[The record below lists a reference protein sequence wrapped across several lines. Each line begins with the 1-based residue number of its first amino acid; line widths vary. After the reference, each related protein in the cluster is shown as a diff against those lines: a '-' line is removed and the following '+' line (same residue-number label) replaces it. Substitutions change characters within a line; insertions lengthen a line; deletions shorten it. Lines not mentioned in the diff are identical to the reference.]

1 VTAGLALA
9 GFGLGAFVASG
20 QSQAPE
26 PAAEPTPVVETV
38 PVTETMVVPLPTVE
52 IPGIS
57 DAAGRLLTARG
68 YADVPP
74 EAELGL
80 APAVIRVLE
89 REGTVLLVPEG
100 DGIKSK
106 YSAEVSDG
114 ELVVQTSVENEG
126 DGD

>member
-1 VTAGLALA
+1 MSAKDWAGVTAGLALA

-20 QSQAPE
+20 QNQAPE

-38 PVTETMVVPLPTVE
+38 AVPLPTVE

-100 DGIKSK
+100 DG
-106 YSAEVSDG
+106 A
-114 ELVVQTSVENEG
+114 
-126 DGD
+126 